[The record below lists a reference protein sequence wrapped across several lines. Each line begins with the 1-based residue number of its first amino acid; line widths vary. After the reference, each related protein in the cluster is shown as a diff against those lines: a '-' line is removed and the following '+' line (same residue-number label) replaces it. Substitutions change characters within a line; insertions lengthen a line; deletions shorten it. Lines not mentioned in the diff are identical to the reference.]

1 MGLSLDDETK
11 DYVDRSTGGHV
22 NSLHDVTQLG

>member
-11 DYVDRSTGGHV
+11 DYVDRNAGGQV